1 MRPLRLG
8 LPVCYN
14 RCLVGVLF
22 GPFFA
27 GFRAMPYWDRV
38 AIVGVGLIG
47 GSIGLAL
54 RERNLARHVVG
65 VGRRMETLRNA
76 ENRRAITE
84 ATTELASAVSQSQ
97 LVIICTPVQTVVE
110 QMKLVAEAAKSGTI
124 VTDVGST
131 KQSIVEGADQVLAGP
146 LGLWTSFVGSHPLA
160 GSERT
165 GVEFARADLFQGRTV
180 VVTPSEASKSESVDQ
195 IEGLWRELGAKV
207 VRMSPA
213 EHDEAV
219 AATSHVPHLVAA
231 ALAAATKDNYLPL
244 TATGWADTTRVA
256 AGDVELWRQILSE
269 NRPHVLAQLREF
281 EKLIAAYAAALERGD
296 EAQLVHLLQQ
306 GKRQRDAVGS

>member
-1 MRPLRLG
+1 
-8 LPVCYN
+8 
-14 RCLVGVLF
+14 
-22 GPFFA
+22 
-27 GFRAMPYWDRV
+27 MPYWDRV

-65 VGRRMETLRNA
+65 IGRRMETLRRA
-76 ENRRAITE
+76 ENRGAITE
-84 ATTELASAVSQSQ
+84 ATTDLAGGVAQAG
-97 LVIICTPVQTVVE
+97 LVILGTPVQTVVE
-110 QMKLVAEAAKSGTI
+110 QVKQVAEAAKSGTI

-131 KQSIVEGADQVLAGP
+131 KQSIVDGADRVLAGP

-165 GVEFARADLFQGRTV
+165 GVEFARADLLEGRTV
-180 VVTPSEASKSESVDQ
+180 VVTPSEASKSEAVEAV
-195 IEGLWRELGAKV
+195 EGLWQSLGAKI
-207 VRMSPA
+207 VRMTPA
-213 EHDEAV
+213 EHDQAV
-219 AATSHVPHLVAA
+219 AATSHVPHIVAA
-231 ALAAATKDNYLPL
+231 ALAAATKHEYLPL
-244 TATGWADTTRVA
+244 TASGWADTTRVA

-269 NRPHVLAQLREF
+269 NRPHVLVQLREF
-281 EKLIAAYAAALERGD
+281 ETLIAAYAAALERGD